1 MTKEFESV
9 KEMCDFVF
17 EQSKSTKVECAYEIG
32 NNEDGET
39 CLYEKVLV
47 GKVVK
52 NGDK

>member
-1 MTKEFESV
+1 MTKEFKNT

-17 EQSKSTKVECAYEIG
+17 EQSKKGECAYEIG

-39 CLYEKVLV
+39 CLYEKVLI

-52 NGDK
+52 NGNE